1 VVEHK
6 EHQGLILVI
15 GEEEK
20 NAVMDKEAK
29 LQAIRDVIDVIAD
42 EMIQEFKD
50 EMEKEPDMLFVIDR
64 SAKAANLMDR
74 LRIG

>member
-1 VVEHK
+1 MVEHK

-42 EMIQEFKD
+42 EMIQD
-50 EMEKEPDMLFVIDR
+50 AIDVIERVRYAVCDR
-64 SAKAANLMDR
+64 PLC
-74 LRIG
+74 